1 MEATN
6 EDMAWARAAVRL
18 LVLRC
23 LLGLAEDFRLLA
35 REVWR

>member
-1 MEATN
+1 MDTN
-6 EDMAWARAAVRL
+6 DDINEWARAAVRL

-23 LLGLAEDFRLLA
+23 LLGLAADFTLLA